1 MIKKVNKSS
10 IKDQGLSLK
19 TKNTNIIPVSKT
31 KAVEPKANI
40 KNTKVIVPKV
50 KAKVK
55 DKPSTTSSIKD
66 KKKST
71 STVKSSKDNK
81 DTKPIKLGP
90 LALYKA
96 KLAEKKLKEIA
107 KKEAKSIAN
116 KAKSSTNKAAI
127 SNSKD
132 KSKSKSTT
140 KPTVVDN
147 KATNAKSIE
156 DMPSIV
162 DEDVDALL
170 KKFEAKLPKPKD
182 YLKEFVDKHKDDKDD

>member
-66 KKKST
+66 KKFT

-116 KAKSSTNKAAI
+116 KA
-127 SNSKD
+127 